1 MMGVRFIFCRDVDG
15 GQRLAGS
22 RHLGNAMANVA
33 FETDRAIVRAQVLAV
48 VTAEAARKLLMADV
62 VRMGLP
68 REVHEGELG
77 PVKDSLQAKKLEIVD
92 GNGNVRIRLGPADEG
107 YGLVVY
113 DVDGKFRATLT
124 DAPLGAVS
132 QLSKD
137 GGSIK
142 LMALKDGC
150 GITIRDKDGAPRALM
165 LQQKEGSQ
173 IMLKDGKGKTVFSAP
188 K

>member
-1 MMGVRFIFCRDVDG
+1 MTHDKRIEQLERKFNRL
-15 GQRLAGS
+15 RLA
-22 RHLGNAMANVA
+22 LTAMMVL
-33 FETDRAIVRAQVLAV
+33 TVGIVCI
-48 VTAEAARKLLMADV
+48 AAK
-62 VRMGLP
+62 P
-68 REVHEGELG
+68 N

>member
-1 MMGVRFIFCRDVDG
+1 MTHDKRIEQLERKFNRL
-15 GQRLAGS
+15 RLA
-22 RHLGNAMANVA
+22 LTAMMVL
-33 FETDRAIVRAQVLAV
+33 TVGIVCI
-48 VTAEAARKLLMADV
+48 AAK
-62 VRMGLP
+62 P
-68 REVHEGELG
+68 N

-132 QLSKD
+132 QLIKD

>member
-1 MMGVRFIFCRDVDG
+1 MTHDKRIEQLERRYNRL
-15 GQRLAGS
+15 RLA
-22 RHLGNAMANVA
+22 LTAMMVL
-33 FETDRAIVRAQVLAV
+33 TVGIVCI
-48 VTAEAARKLLMADV
+48 AAK
-62 VRMGLP
+62 P
-68 REVHEGELG
+68 N